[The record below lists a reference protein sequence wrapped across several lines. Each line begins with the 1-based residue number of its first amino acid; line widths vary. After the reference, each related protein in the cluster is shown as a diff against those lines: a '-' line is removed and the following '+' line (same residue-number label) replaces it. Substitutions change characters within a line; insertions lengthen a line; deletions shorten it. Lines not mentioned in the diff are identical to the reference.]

1 MDLPTMRTRV
11 RRDLHDEDAQNF
23 RWTDDVLDR
32 HIQRSVEEVS
42 IASPREMKA
51 TLTTTADSR
60 DLSLSTL
67 TDLITIEAVEHPTG
81 KYPPE
86 YVRSSVWAGIVTL
99 LVDSAPG
106 GGENVWVYYGKI
118 HTLDA
123 TSSTLSTYL
132 EDLVATGATAY
143 AAIEWSSFATNRINV
158 GGEQV
163 WRQYLT
169 WGQDRLA
176 SFLSRLA
183 QLSGKSAVHARS
195 LYTPAQPKP
204 SQTTDWGP

>member
-1 MDLPTMRTRV
+1 MAIARHEGSSARLTP
-11 RRDLHDEDAQNF
+11 RDLYRQ
-23 RWTDDVLDR
+23 
-32 HIQRSVEEVS
+32 
-42 IASPREMKA
+42 
-51 TLTTTADSR
+51 
-60 DLSLSTL
+60 
-67 TDLITIEAVEHPTG
+67 
-81 KYPPE
+81 
-86 YVRSSVWAGIVTL
+86 YVRSSVWAGTL
-99 LVDSAPG
+99 TMLVDSAPA

-132 EDLVATGATAY
+132 EDLVATRATAY

-169 WGQDRLA
+169 WGQDQMA

-183 QLSGKSAVHARS
+183 QINGKSAVPVRCNMIGMRRS
-195 LYTPAQPKP
+195 Y
-204 SQTTDWGP
+204 SQCVDRFRRQQQAAVRPLS

>member
-1 MDLPTMRTRV
+1 MAIARHEGNSARLTP
-11 RRDLHDEDAQNF
+11 RDLYRQ
-23 RWTDDVLDR
+23 
-32 HIQRSVEEVS
+32 
-42 IASPREMKA
+42 
-51 TLTTTADSR
+51 
-60 DLSLSTL
+60 
-67 TDLITIEAVEHPTG
+67 
-81 KYPPE
+81 
-86 YVRSSVWAGIVTL
+86 YVRSSVWAGTL
-99 LVDSAPG
+99 TMLVNSAPA

-118 HTLDA
+118 HTLNA

-158 GGEQV
+158 DGEQV

-169 WGQDRLA
+169 WGQDQMA

-183 QLSGKSAVHARS
+183 QISGKSAVRARS

>member
-1 MDLPTMRTRV
+1 MDLPTMRIRV
-11 RRDLHDEDAQNF
+11 RRDLHDEDAQNY

-42 IASPREMKA
+42 VASPREVKA

-60 DLSLSTL
+60 ELSLSTL
-67 TDLITIEAVEHPTG
+67 TDLISTEAVEYSTG

-86 YVRSSVWAGIVTL
+86 YVRSSVWAGTL
-99 LVDSAPG
+99 TMLVDSAPG
-106 GGENVWVYYGKI
+106 WGESVWVYYGKI
-118 HTLDA
+118 QTLDA
-123 TSSTLSTYL
+123 SSSTLPTYL
-132 EDLVATGATAY
+132 EDLVAIGATAY

-176 SFLSRLA
+176 SFLSRLT
-183 QLSGKSAVHARS
+183 QISNKSSLRARS
-195 LYTPAQPKP
+195 LYTPAQPIP